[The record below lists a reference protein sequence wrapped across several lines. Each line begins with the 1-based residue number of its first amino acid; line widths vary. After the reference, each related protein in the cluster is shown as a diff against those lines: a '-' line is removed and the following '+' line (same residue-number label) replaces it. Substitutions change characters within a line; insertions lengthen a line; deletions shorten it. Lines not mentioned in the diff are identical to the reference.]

1 MSDIT
6 IISHKR
12 SSNFTIVPNHI
23 INADYLKLEDKAFL
37 IWVLSKPVDWK
48 LNTLGL
54 AKIHN
59 VSKDKITGIS
69 KRLQK
74 SGHLIIKKAKDGRTN
89 WFIFEDVEDN
99 LHYTPTTPTLNPH
112 PENQSEPHPEK
123 PDQGNQDALLRT
135 DLLPSTDLKKDTKR
149 SCASTD
155 EHIEK
160 CFDDLWTYWPAKK
173 NKKASKKQFKT
184 VCKGM
189 ASDDITFF
197 TTMLKID
204 CQKRLNAGEYAFD
217 NRNLEK
223 HLKNEL
229 YNDEVKDHNNK
240 SVAEVDEAQKASD
253 AISRELFVGRYK
265 NEQKGN

>member
-12 SSNFTIVPNHI
+12 SSNFTIIPNHI

-37 IWVLSKPVDWK
+37 IWVLSKPIDWK

-74 SGHLIIKKAKDGRTN
+74 SGHLIIKKSKGGKTN

-99 LHYTPTTPTLNPH
+99 LHYTPTTPVLKPH
-112 PENQSEPHPEK
+112 PEIQSEPHPEK

-135 DLLPSTDLKKDTKR
+135 DPVVRTDQRKDPCPS
-149 SCASTD
+149 AD
-155 EHIEK
+155 EHLEK
-160 CFDDLWTYWPAKK
+160 CFDELWKHWPAKK
-173 NKKASKKQFKT
+173 NKIASRKAFKRYCRGKT
-184 VCKGM
+184 SNAITELVNTIRI
-189 ASDDITFF
+189 DIQERE
-197 TTMLKID
+197 KA
-204 CQKRLNAGEYAFD
+204 NEYCWD
-217 NRNLEK
+217 NHNLEK
-223 HLKNEL
+223 WIKGEHWDDVIKPGEKIL
-229 YNDEVKDHNNK
+229 NK
-240 SVAEVDEAQKASD
+240 MSAAE
-253 AISRELFVGRYK
+253 
-265 NEQKGN
+265 EQKIISDKANRAMAESRKRFKM